1 MRTVYTLACKDLD
14 IVECEF
20 VASGDSLRKVKD
32 AMFAHARDEHPE
44 LIAGITDERHREL
57 ERMMEERAAFRSA
70 A

>member
-1 MRTVYTLACKDLD
+1 MYTLRCKDLG
-14 IVECEF
+14 IGECDY
-20 VASGDSLRKVKD
+20 VASGDNLRKIKS

-44 LIAGITDERHREL
+44 LIAGITDERREEL